1 MALGLNKIVLASAS
15 TNTPGAYW
23 QLTTLTGNNSTTVV
37 PAGTYLLFPTA
48 NVTIEAVSAYNT
60 NTACATP
67 STWSTLIAN
76 NAGVDG
82 FGLGK
87 LLDIGRCQRACKRD
101 CCYCNYDYFGYGQ
114 WWSSCYRHVQHIR
127 NRYG

>member
-23 QLTTLTGNNSTTVV
+23 QLTTVSANNATVV
-37 PAGTYLLFPTA
+37 IPAGTYLLFPTA

-67 STWSTLIAN
+67 STWSTLIGNNTGGVLISDGVNVRAN
-76 NAGVDG
+76 VTVATATTITLATVNG
-82 FGLGK
+82 
-87 LLDIGRCQRACKRD
+87 
-101 CCYCNYDYFGYGQ
+101 GQ
-114 WWSSCYRHVQHIR
+114 AASGTY
-127 NRYG
+127 NT

>member
-1 MALGLNKIVLASAS
+1 MSLGLNKIVLANAS

-23 QLTTLTGNNSTTVV
+23 QLTTVSGNNSTTIV

-67 STWSTLIAN
+67 ATWSTLIAN
-76 NAGVDG
+76 NTGGVLISDG
-82 FGLGK
+82 VNV
-87 LLDIGRCQRACKRD
+87 RA
-101 CCYCNYDYFGYGQ
+101 NVIVATATTITLATVNGGQ
-114 WWSSCYRHVQHIR
+114 AATGTYNS
-127 NRYG
+127 

>member
-23 QLTTLTGNNSTTVV
+23 QLTTLSANNATTLV

-76 NAGVDG
+76 NAGGVLISDG
-82 FGLGK
+82 VNV
-87 LLDIGRCQRACKRD
+87 RA
-101 CCYCNYDYFGYGQ
+101 NVIVATNTTVTLATVNGGQ
-114 WWSSCYRHVQHIR
+114 AASGTYNS
-127 NRYG
+127 

>member
-1 MALGLNKIVLASAS
+1 MSLGLNKIVLASAS

-76 NAGVDG
+76 NAGGVLISDG
-82 FGLGK
+82 VNV
-87 LLDIGRCQRACKRD
+87 RA
-101 CCYCNYDYFGYGQ
+101 NVIVATATTITLATVNGGQ
-114 WWSSCYRHVQHIR
+114 AATGTFNS
-127 NRYG
+127 

>member
-76 NAGVDG
+76 NTGGVLISDG
-82 FGLGK
+82 VNV
-87 LLDIGRCQRACKRD
+87 RA
-101 CCYCNYDYFGYGQ
+101 NTTVATASTIILATVNGGQ
-114 WWSSCYRHVQHIR
+114 AATGTYNS
-127 NRYG
+127 